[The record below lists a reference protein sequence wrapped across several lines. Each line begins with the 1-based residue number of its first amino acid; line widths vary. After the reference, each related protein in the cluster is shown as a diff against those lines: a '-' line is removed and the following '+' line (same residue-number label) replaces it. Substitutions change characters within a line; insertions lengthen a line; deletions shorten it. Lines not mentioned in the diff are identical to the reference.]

1 MSFGLFIR
9 STSMRRASWHSGARR
24 FWLGRS
30 FAEKQGAIG
39 ITRSFIASK
48 PIPHPV
54 RRSTLTW
61 LWCSKRQRYAA
72 IHSIEPRSL
81 LFAGRSKSLELLVSC
96 STSGSIFW
104 QSSSS
109 VVLRVIAGGAVCSY
123 PRLTPCFRS
132 DLAKLSHGSARL
144 AELKRAALSD
154 VCLSERGGT
163 QENRPQAE
171 VQPFKLYGRRPPFA
185 AVGSQTAP
193 RSIAIVGVRDAD

>member
-1 MSFGLFIR
+1 MRLWTLHPKYLDAQGLVALWR
-9 STSMRRASWHSGARR
+9 EALLARAV
-24 FWLGRS
+24 L
-30 FAEKQGAIG
+30 
-39 ITRSFIASK
+39 
-48 PIPHPV
+48 PHPV

-61 LWCSKRQRYAA
+61 LWCSKRQRCAA

-104 QSSSS
+104 QSSSC

-144 AELKRAALSD
+144 AEPKRAALSD

-163 QENRPQAE
+163 QRESTTS
-171 VQPFKLYGRRPPFA
+171 GSA
-185 AVGSQTAP
+185 AVQT
-193 RSIAIVGVRDAD
+193 VRT